1 MTKNATPVTPPDQS
15 TPVQPTVPNSG
26 IATPADTK
34 KKVPTRTT
42 EYPDHHERDFK
53 K

>member
-1 MTKNATPVTPPDQS
+1 MTKNATPVTPVDQS
-15 TPVQPTVPNSG
+15 STAQPTVPNSG
-26 IATPADTK
+26 AVMPTETK